1 MAYDVKA
8 RKRKLITENINR
20 NPKAEAGRRQV
31 AAFFLIT
38 VLSRLALTAYKL
50 IYISSLEIGVGK
62 AADILL
68 FLGLAAVLYMVT
80 DGNRGLAWVTAIS
93 AVVWGIYCF
102 TSLYP
107 LLADKPGA
115 VAFVAIFI
123 TVMAVQFIL
132 SVIMATLPMYDTYFS
147 QMMKI
152 NLTIRREMIT
162 GGRK

>member
-20 NPKAEAGRRQV
+20 NPKAEAARRQV

-38 VLSRLALTAYKL
+38 VLTRLALTAYKI
-50 IYISSLEIGVGK
+50 IYLSASGIVMGK

-68 FLGLAAVLYMVT
+68 FLGCAVVLYMVT

-102 TSLYP
+102 TTLSP

-152 NLTIRREMIT
+152 NLTIRGEMIS
-162 GGRK
+162 GGKK